1 MNRADPDTESKVRAS
16 IRFLNETIQTN
27 ANEPSLALY
36 RIQEHVHKTFPGMV
50 QKRHEL
56 EILQEQING
65 LVFDIEYGI
74 DAVKDLGTSVNHVNN
89 VVAYLEKAR
98 ALSKQINLFR
108 QQQVEQQLF
117 LETSMPFINSNS
129 QMRRVGIVSTTTL
142 AAIGLVY
149 LLWRVYSRRS
159 QAQRPSRAPFTRA
172 LSVDEWENAND
183 TPPKEIFPTP
193 QQLYKH
199 GLEHMNISID
209 YWQRALTFIDLSLSN
224 QPDLIQPDYSLN
236 RNHLTELRQKIQFL
250 LNKIDVNSNA
260 TELALLVEQE
270 QQQLKSTYETLPLPT
285 SSIDDSLVILNRSE
299 STRVQQELQTI
310 LSVQSDLNTFND
322 RRSLRSMRSTDSFES
337 CPDDAEW
344 LDTGD
349 LIFDPSSPYYSLPP
363 YYVYG
368 LRLAEKNQ
376 VQYRK
381 LRTKLLYCSSDT
393 DYLAKLSCIRTA
405 CDEIL
410 GSEEKKDYLKRVS
423 RAICERFLEKAS
435 KDKTRFIRA
444 FDQMNVLLGDER
456 NWPMISEELASAGV
470 KTPTVYNVGIDFM
483 LLEGFEILDAPPSA
497 MRTILQN
504 RWLSESFREQALNK
518 AVSCA
523 LKVRR
528 ATAKHQDGF
537 LTTFLT
543 LIEDMTP
550 VFAWGIL
557 GPDSPVKPMCTFI
570 KDTVLDFARS
580 LYDLKRTDYTSLA
593 NLTTD
598 IDRQMNN
605 LLSTLVKEMN
615 VDPKVLS
622 YQKSIVRFN

>member
-1 MNRADPDTESKVRAS
+1 
-16 IRFLNETIQTN
+16 
-27 ANEPSLALY
+27 
-36 RIQEHVHKTFPGMV
+36 
-50 QKRHEL
+50 
-56 EILQEQING
+56 
-65 LVFDIEYGI
+65 
-74 DAVKDLGTSVNHVNN
+74 
-89 VVAYLEKAR
+89 
-98 ALSKQINLFR
+98 
-108 QQQVEQQLF
+108 
-117 LETSMPFINSNS
+117 MPFISGNS
-129 QMRRVGIVSTTTL
+129 QMRRVGIVSTSTI

-149 LLWRVYSRRS
+149 LLWKVYNRRTNGQQS
-159 QAQRPSRAPFTRA
+159 NRAPLTRA
-172 LSVDEWENAND
+172 LSVDEWENATD
-183 TPPKEIFPTP
+183 VPTREILPTP

-224 QPDLIQPDYSLN
+224 QPDLIQQDDTIN
-236 RNHLTELRQKIQFL
+236 RNRLSELKQKIQFL

-260 TELALLVEQE
+260 NELALLVEQE
-270 QQQLKSTYETLPLPT
+270 QQQIKSTSETLPLQN
-285 SSIDDSLVILNRSE
+285 SSIGTSLVILNRSE

-322 RRSLRSMRSTDSFES
+322 RRSLRSIRSTDSFES

-381 LRTKLLYCSSDT
+381 LRTKLLHCSSDT

-410 GSEEKKDYLKRVS
+410 GSEEKKDYLKRVA

-444 FDQMNVLLGDER
+444 FDQMNVLLADER
-456 NWPMISEELASAGV
+456 HWTMISEELASAGV
-470 KTPTVYNVGIDFM
+470 KHPTVYNVGIDFM

-497 MRTILQN
+497 IRTILQN
-504 RWLSESFREQALNK
+504 RWLSEAFREQALNK

-557 GPDSPVKPMCTFI
+557 GPDSAVRPMCTFI
-570 KDTVLDFARS
+570 KDAVLDFARS
-580 LYDLKRTDYTSLA
+580 LYDIKRTDYTSLT
-593 NLTTD
+593 NLTND

-615 VDPKVLS
+615 VDPSVLL
-622 YQKSIVRFN
+622 YQQSVVRFN